1 MRGRDWLTFQF
12 HHSFFVCLIGGWC
25 HGYLNFYPLLFY
37 WLPTYSSGDTL
48 SFQIIFLSSLKN
60 NPLKKQQQQQ
70 SFSKT
75 TMIILTIHTL
85 KTLPF
90 DSLVAS
96 ALTLWVPL
104 VLNVFPLRARL
115 SSRGDFIC
123 LSSQLVS
130 PSSSCSHCLTFYFS
144 MSSGAG
150 STGLGCFTNYT

>member
-1 MRGRDWLTFQF
+1 MAILISTPCFFIDYPPTLQGIPSVSKS
-12 HHSFFVCLIGGWC
+12 SFCL
-25 HGYLNFYPLLFY
+25 PL
-37 WLPTYSSGDTL
+37 
-48 SFQIIFLSSLKN
+48 N